1 MELADHGLVDL
12 RIGKGEPGQV
22 EGSKNYWLMYL
33 GFDFGLLAC

>member
-1 MELADHGLVDL
+1 MTGLRNALMTGYKSTDL
-12 RIGKGEPGQV
+12 